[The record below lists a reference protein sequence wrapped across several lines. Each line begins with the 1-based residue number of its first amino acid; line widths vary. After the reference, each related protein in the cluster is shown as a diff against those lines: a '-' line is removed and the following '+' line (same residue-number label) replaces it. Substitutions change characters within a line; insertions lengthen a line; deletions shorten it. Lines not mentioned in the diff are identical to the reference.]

1 MCCGTPPS
9 SRASP
14 HPQLTPSRARISGGG
29 RSGGGGGGS
38 AEAVAALADAA
49 TAGSA
54 SAPWLTAAYTG
65 DFAAVLRWAAV
76 NGYYEVEGSEQGMP
90 ALDMQLGTEAP
101 TYFEMLGF
109 SEYGMTDSHLPAL
122 TEREASLR
130 TQLRALPPPR
140 RGATAG
146 TSSSA
151 SSALEPVLG
160 LLGRAARTLR
170 SAASRRAYR
179 ESLAQYRQDT
189 LLIVHEYHEEQRRRV
204 DKLLEDA
211 PPLGS
216 ASPSAVASWDRRA
229 AEEAVAQL
237 VHTGLLV
244 QLTEVR
250 CDLAL
255 TRNEFA
261 LREEEI
267 TAAAVAAVSHSCA
280 CIGSPCL
287 RCCGHGAPI
296 GGGGGGGGGGT
307 PAGGY

>member
-1 MCCGTPPS
+1 MPLMLVQSRPPQCSPHRPS
-9 SRASP
+9 STQNSP
-14 HPQLTPSRARISGGG
+14 L
-29 RSGGGGGGS
+29 
-38 AEAVAALADAA
+38 
-49 TAGSA
+49 
-54 SAPWLTAAYTG
+54 
-65 DFAAVLRWAAV
+65 WA
-76 NGYYEVEGSEQGMP
+76 
-90 ALDMQLGTEAP
+90 
-101 TYFEMLGF
+101 
-109 SEYGMTDSHLPAL
+109 
-122 TEREASLR
+122 
-130 TQLRALPPPR
+130 
-140 RGATAG
+140 
-146 TSSSA
+146 
-151 SSALEPVLG
+151 PVLG

-204 DKLLEDA
+204 DKLLADA

-229 AEEAVAQL
+229 AEEAAAQL

-267 TAAAVAAVSHSCA
+267 SLTAAAVSRSCA

-287 RCCGHGAPI
+287 RCCGHGASI
-296 GGGGGGGGGGT
+296 GGGGGG
-307 PAGGY
+307 